1 MFGVSN
7 VGVIPTKVPADA
19 PAGQIVF
26 NTSGTT
32 NWTVPAG
39 VTSICCVCVQAN
51 GNAPAT
57 TVTVASTVVCQA
69 LNASRIGD
77 GGGDGGARGNA
88 SFDSAAGYWRAGGGG
103 GTGGYAGTG
112 GRGATPGSLSATA
125 GAGGGGGGGSAGGF
139 GGQTVPGANGGGV
152 GVLGQG
158 ANGGAGAL
166 FGSAGGAGS
175 GGSGIQYGG
184 GGGGAANTPT
194 NTATPGGALSYKNN
208 IAVTP
213 GSTIVISIG
222 ASNGAVRIIWGT
234 GRAYPSTNTGNV

>member
-1 MFGVSN
+1 MFGTSK
-7 VGVIPTKVPADA
+7 VGVIPTKIPATA
-19 PAGQIVF
+19 AQGQVVF
-26 NTSGTT
+26 TTAGTT

-88 SFDSAAGYWRAGGGG
+88 AFDSAAGYYRAGGGG
-103 GTGGYAGTG
+103 GAGGYAGTG
-112 GRGATPGSLSATA
+112 GRGATLGSLSATA

-158 ANGGAGAL
+158 ANGTAGS
-166 FGSAGGAGS
+166 FGNAGGAGS

-194 NTATPGGALSYKNN
+194 NTATSGGALSYKNN

-213 GSTIVISIG
+213 GSTVVISIG

-234 GRAYPSTNTGNV
+234 GRAYPSTNTGNI

>member
-7 VGVIPTKVPADA
+7 VGVIPTKVPATA
-19 PAGQIVF
+19 AGQIVL
-26 NTSGTT
+26 NTSGIT

-103 GTGGYAGTG
+103 GAGGYAGTG
-112 GRGATPGSLSATA
+112 GRGATSGSLSATA
-125 GAGGGGGGGSAGGF
+125 GAGGGGGGGGSGGF
-139 GGQTVPGANGGGV
+139 GGQTVPGAAGGGV
-152 GVLGQG
+152 GLLGQG
-158 ANGGAGAL
+158 SNGTNGI
-166 FGSAGGAGS
+166 FGSPGGAGS

-184 GGGGAANTPT
+184 GLGGAANTPN
-194 NTATPGGALSYKNN
+194 NTATSGGALSYKNN

-213 GSTIVISIG
+213 GSAVVISIG

-234 GRAYPSTNTGNV
+234 GRAYPSTNTGDV